1 MARYGLDKEKVI
13 QKAAELANERGLNN
27 LSLKELADSL
37 GIRPPSLYN
46 HIKSLDELKHG
57 MMLYALSRMTKEV
70 TVAVIGK
77 SEDDAIRAMCKAY
90 YLFAINNPGLY
101 ESMQWYNRFEDEA
114 VADASQDFIMVIDK
128 VLLPYKLNDEQKQH
142 VFCLLRGLVHGFSSL
157 AAFGGFSSEM
167 PLENH
172 FEWAVNVTI
181 KNLRSIFE

>member
-13 QKAAELANERGLNN
+13 MKAAELANECGLNN

-46 HIKSLDELKHG
+46 HIKNIDELKHA
-57 MMLYALSRMTKEV
+57 MMLYALSCLTKEV
-70 TVAVIGK
+70 TAAVIGRI
-77 SEDDAIRAMCKAY
+77 EDDAIRAMCKAY
-90 YLFAINNPGLY
+90 YYFAINNPGLY
-101 ESMQWYNRFEDEA
+101 ESMQWYNRIEDEE
-114 VADASQDFIMVIDK
+114 VADASRDFIMVIDT

-167 PLENH
+167 PLESH

-181 KNLRSIFE
+181 KNLHSIFE